1 MVAELD
7 GVDGVHLEAE
17 ELEGEGRRL
26 VADIAGH
33 DMGLDGKNPPGAA
46 VVLRHL

>member
-26 VADIAGH
+26 VADVAGH
-33 DMGLDGKNPPGAA
+33 DVGLDGQNSPAAA
-46 VVLRHL
+46 VIRHL